1 MVDKLEQI
9 FEAYLIATGKNP
21 TDGSIRLGI
30 ESDWLCS
37 KAKGYLNIDNTGLL
51 SILTMIEAYKS
62 FIKEKE
68 LAEHKKMLNTL
79 DPFLYIIQHFNM
91 AVKAMNN
98 NSNIDTIKKGMEI
111 IQMQFESAFDKLH
124 LTKIETVGKKFNPV
138 LHDAATKE
146 YSDTIEQGYITQE
159 WTAGYTYEDKVLK
172 PAGVVV
178 SMGKEPTE

>member
-1 MVDKLEQI
+1 MEKTDEKIVKKVKRSTSKEKIEKLEAEIIELKDKLK
-9 FEAYLIATGKNP
+9 EAENKHLFA
-21 TDGSIRLGI
+21 LAEI
-30 ESDWLCS
+30 ENLR
-37 KAKGYLNIDNTGLL
+37 KR
-51 SILTMIEAYKS
+51 

-159 WTAGYTYEDKVLK
+159 WTAGYTYGDKVLK

>member
-1 MVDKLEQI
+1 MENNEEITMKKVKRTTSKEKIKKLEAEI
-9 FEAYLIATGKNP
+9 IELTNKLKEAENKHLFALAENENLRK
-21 TDGSIRLGI
+21 R
-30 ESDWLCS
+30 
-37 KAKGYLNIDNTGLL
+37 
-51 SILTMIEAYKS
+51 

-111 IQMQFESAFDKLH
+111 IQMQFKSAFDKLH
-124 LTKIETVGKKFNPV
+124 LTKIETVGKKFNPI

-146 YSDTIEQGYITQE
+146 YSDTIQQGYITQE

-178 SMGKEPTE
+178 SMGKEPIE

>member
-1 MVDKLEQI
+1 MEKTDEKIVKKVKRSTSKEKIEKLEAEIIELKDKLK
-9 FEAYLIATGKNP
+9 EAENKYLFALAENENLRK
-21 TDGSIRLGI
+21 R
-30 ESDWLCS
+30 
-37 KAKGYLNIDNTGLL
+37 
-51 SILTMIEAYKS
+51 

-138 LHDAATKE
+138 LHDAATRE